1 MFALPFHMIDP
12 VALQLGPLAIRW
24 YSLAYVGGLV
34 FGAWYAILLLRCP
47 RLWGG
52 TGPPIDPNH
61 AWDVMFWI
69 AVGIILGGRLGFTLV
84 YAPSYYLSHP
94 VEILHLWQGGMSF
107 HGGMVGAG
115 LAIVLCARRGGGSM
129 LSAVDLLAC
138 VSPIGL
144 FLGRVANFVNGELW
158 GRPSDLPWAMVFPG
172 AGDEP
177 RHPSQLYEAG
187 LEGILPLL
195 LLGWLAWRTDALRRP
210 GMLGGLFL
218 AIYGTARI
226 LVEQV
231 RQPDLDI
238 GFLVPIGDGG
248 LTMGMLLSLPM
259 VLVGACLA
267 LRGYRRGP
275 AA

>member
-1 MFALPFHMIDP
+1 MIDP
-12 VALQLGPLAIRW
+12 VALEVGPLAIRW

-34 FGAWYAILLLRCP
+34 FGAWYAIQLLRQSS
-47 RLWGG
+47 LWGSAV
-52 TGPPIDPNH
+52 PPIQSER

-69 AVGIILGGRLGFTLV
+69 AIGIILGGRLGFTLV
-84 YAPSYYLSHP
+84 YAPAYYLARP
-94 VEILHLWQGGMSF
+94 LEILYLWHGGMSF

-115 LAIVLCARRGGGSM
+115 LAIALCARRGGKSM
-129 LSAVDLLAC
+129 LSAGDLLAC
-138 VSPIGL
+138 VAPIGL
-144 FLGRVANFVNGELW
+144 FLGRIANFINGELW
-158 GRPSDLPWAMVFPG
+158 GRPSGLPWAMVFPD

-187 LEGILPLL
+187 LEGLLPLA

-210 GMLGGLFL
+210 GLLCGLFL

-231 RQPDLDI
+231 REPDVEI
-238 GFLVPIGDGG
+238 GFLVPYGSSG

-259 VLVGACLA
+259 VLVGAYFA

-275 AA
+275 VT